1 MSEARLL
8 ERRRVSGWRAAESK
22 IDGKTIKERQGS
34 RQISAGRQDRAQEKD
49 YDCSK
54 AQTPHGSDG

>member
-1 MSEARLL
+1 
-8 ERRRVSGWRAAESK
+8 VSGWRAAESK

>member
-1 MSEARLL
+1 MARQSK
-8 ERRRVSGWRAAESK
+8 SGKAAAKS
-22 IDGKTIKERQGS
+22 G
-34 RQISAGRQDRAQEKD
+34 AGRQDRAQEKD